1 MAASLFLA
9 MDRILDGA
17 ATGPRHLAIPEIATM
32 AVSALWD
39 LERRFER
46 CEMHSFV
53 VMPNHVHALVTP
65 HVEAIE
71 WLAPLKAFTA
81 RQANLLLARTGSR
94 FWQEE
99 SYDRLVRPGAEFGR
113 VRTYIENKPVSAG
126 LVAEPGQFA
135 WSNVTS
141 PSQP

>member
-1 MAASLFLA
+1 
-9 MDRILDGA
+9 
-17 ATGPRHLAIPEIATM
+17 LAIPEIAAL

-65 HVEAIE
+65 RVEATK

-81 RQANLLLARTGSR
+81 RQANLLLARSGR

-113 VRTYIENKPVSAG
+113 IQKHVENNPVSAG
-126 LVAEPGQFA
+126 LVADPEDFA
-135 WSNVTS
+135 WSSVTF
-141 PSQP
+141 PSRS